1 MAADAAHSP
10 RLGALGSGADW
21 LDRLRAAFK
30 IGLVLLLVE
39 ILYIALASPRFA
51 VREIEL
57 RGNEGITREV
67 ARTLRAPTTIN
78 LFRAPKRELA
88 AQAEKVAAV
97 KRARVTRSFPS
108 RLVVALERRE
118 AMAVI
123 RQAKRAL
130 LVDRDG
136 TLFTIED
143 EWGWGLT
150 ELVTPH
156 STNEAAAEAD
166 LRAEAAKL
174 LSVMEVLG
182 PDPRLRIARLELEDG
197 GAIEAVLE
205 SGARVRLGDG
215 KELERKARLLST
227 LIDELGE
234 SRIEYLDLSDPDGAY
249 WRERKQSASVG
260 TR

>member
-21 LDRLRAAFK
+21 LGRLRAALK
-30 IGLVLLLVE
+30 LGLVLLLVE
-39 ILYIALASPRFA
+39 VLYIALASPRFA

-67 ARTLRAPTTIN
+67 ARTLRAPAAIN
-78 LFRAPKRELA
+78 LFRAPTGELA
-88 AQAEKVAAV
+88 AQAEGVPAV
-97 KRARVTRSFPS
+97 KQARVTRDFPS
-108 RLVVALERRE
+108 RLVITLERRE

-156 STNEAAAEAD
+156 ATNEAEDQAE

-174 LSVMEVLG
+174 LTVMEVLG
-182 PDPRLRIARLELEDG
+182 PDPRLRTARLELEEG
-197 GAIEAVLE
+197 GAVEALLG

-215 KELERKARLLST
+215 NELETTVHLLSA